1 MESMMKE
8 CMKPH
13 PLLHTLSG
21 IGLGMLLV
29 ALFGIS
35 SNTAMILGVI
45 LLVAGVLGEFLTKKK

>member
-21 IGLGMLLV
+21 VGLGLLIV
-29 ALFGIS
+29 AFFGIS
-35 SNTAMILGVI
+35 KDTAMILGVI